1 MKKHWFLILPFVL
14 GACFSQ
20 PDLAALV
27 ENMVV
32 QTSVDPS
39 INFSSYSTYT
49 MPLDTIGLVSNTSN
63 ANAIVSSYSKMITA
77 EVKKNL
83 DARNFQRVSLSQSPD
98 FGVNIYVVNDVS
110 VFQSVSYGGF
120 GYPGYGYGS
129 YYGYRGYY
137 NYPYVS
143 TYVSSQALLILEI
156 ADLKNNVGN
165 NSPKVIWSAN
175 IGDVITSVDPGQK
188 VIEAITQAFKQS
200 EYLKK

>member
-32 QTSVDPS
+32 QTSYDPS
-39 INFSSYSTYT
+39 ANFSTFSTYT

-63 ANAIVSSYSKMITA
+63 ADAIVNNYSRMITA

-83 DARNFQRVSLSQSPD
+83 DARNFQRVDLSQDPD
-98 FGVNIYVVNDVS
+98 FGVSIYVVNDVS
-110 VFQSVSYGGF
+110 VFQSISYGGF

-129 YYGYRGYY
+129 YYGYQGYY
-137 NYPYVS
+137 NYSYLN
-143 TYVSSQALLILEI
+143 TYVSSQAILVLEI
-156 ADLKNNVGN
+156 ADLKNKVGN
-165 NSPKVIWSAN
+165 NAPRVIWSAN
-175 IGDVITSVDPGQK
+175 IGDVITSVDPSQK
-188 VIEAITQAFKQS
+188 VVEAITQAFKQS
-200 EYLKK
+200 EYLKR